1 MLAVQNLAVESVQTN
16 LLSKVTR
23 YTCHNAEV
31 KSVQTSSVIDMKT
44 FDTSASINLKPPPI
58 DRHKSFDDNEF
69 SKKPTIVKKVVA
81 APADVQSYSIADLQ
95 IATGSFSVDH
105 LVGEGS
111 FGRVYRAQFDDGKV
125 FHICYSCNSTLCLI
139 PVAKIS
145 FSRIVSCYYV
155 IFLGMGSN
163 LSSINTQTYGCMHI

>member
-1 MLAVQNLAVESVQTN
+1 MQL
-16 LLSKVTR
+16 
-23 YTCHNAEV
+23 
-31 KSVQTSSVIDMKT
+31 QTSAIDVKT

-69 SKKPTIVKKVVA
+69 SKKPTIVKKTVS
-81 APADVQSYSIADLQ
+81 APVDVQSYSVADLQ

-125 FHICYSCNSTLCLI
+125 FLSHYSFNSTLYI
-139 PVAKIS
+139 
-145 FSRIVSCYYV
+145 
-155 IFLGMGSN
+155 
-163 LSSINTQTYGCMHI
+163 